1 MKRLFTCLLPLTLVV
16 PAWADFI
23 AVGFDGGRVARV
35 NETTGAIQI
44 IGFTSSDAALTASLM
59 RDPLTNTFYTVG
71 GLESGGVRRLF
82 TLDPN
87 TGQTTLVAPLS
98 QNLSI
103 QALAVAP
110 TGGLLYAT
118 SNSDSTLYTINPG
131 TGQVSAV
138 GSMGVGLGYTYS
150 LAFAPDGTLYGYS
163 NIGGELNHGGPG
175 FFRIDPVTAA
185 ITILTPT
192 GLNPVLGVEDIA
204 FAPDGTLWAGGG
216 SAFEP
221 LNLQTGLAAGP
232 AHLISFDIRGMAFL
246 PATAVPE
253 PASYFLLGAGLLSVA
268 ALRRFRR

>member
-1 MKRLFTCLLPLTLVV
+1 MKRFFICLIPLMLVV

-23 AVGFDGGRVARV
+23 AVGFDGGRVARI
-35 NETTGAIQI
+35 NELTGTSQI
-44 IGFTSSDAALTASLM
+44 IGFTSSDAALTASLT
-59 RDPLTNTFYTVG
+59 RDPLTGTFYTVG

-103 QALAVAP
+103 QALAAAP
-110 TGGLLYAT
+110 TGGALYAT
-118 SNSDSTLYTINPG
+118 NNSDSTLYTINPR

-138 GSMGVGLGYTYS
+138 GSMGVGLGYTYG

-163 NIGGELNHGGPG
+163 NIGGELGHGGPG

-185 ITILTPT
+185 VTILTPT
-192 GLNPVLGVEDIA
+192 GLNPIFGVEDIA

-221 LNLQTGLAAGP
+221 LNLQTGLAAGS
-232 AHLISFDIRGMAFL
+232 AHLVSFDIRGMAFL
-246 PATAVPE
+246 PATTVPE
-253 PASYFLLGAGLLSVA
+253 PASWLLFGAGLLSVV
-268 ALRRFRR
+268 LSRRMRR